1 MYSKGEIMACV
12 LMVGDESIHDRIRSI
27 VTLEGLEI
35 TGTVRSVEEAL
46 HVLEEESFDL
56 VLLVVPSHTE
66 RDAAMA
72 AQPIEE
78 MGIPVLLAA
87 FQADGTGTLHFMAP
101 LSDSQLPLLLKRVL
115 TWKEEDAFGG
125 CFRKVADVLPHIVLE
140 TNEKGILTFANYTAL
155 EGFGYTDGDL
165 EKKLSIAEMVAVE
178 DRKRVQEDV
187 MNVLEGIPVEKAEY
201 IALRKNGTMFPIE
214 VYFAPIRDAQRGV
227 RVIAMDISEQKH
239 AEEVM
244 YRSRMQ
250 MKNLFE
256 ASKLINSTIDRDT
269 VFTIASHSIQQLVG
283 FDRFD
288 IFLVSD
294 EGMCQAYTAGARGTK
309 ERPQEEGL
317 VTHCIQNREVLLFE
331 DAPREYSLKEHT
343 SQIVV
348 PLVVEDQCVGALL
361 TSSSTQTYTQHDV
374 DVLEVL
380 SEVLSSAIKN
390 VQLHHEIKVC
400 GQELEK
406 KIELRSKR
414 IEVILSTRQA
424 LQAERNW
431 ERGLSTIVESMRKL
445 GFERCGIFLVNSR
458 RKTLDF
464 HFGRGIQLPEVG
476 AAVPLRNPQYFGVSC
491 VVEKKTIH
499 VTDSS
504 AVQGLHIATPARSFV
519 WVPIV
524 VQDEAFAA
532 LAADNVKSNRVITE
546 EDVKD
551 LEILAGLCAA
561 FIDRT
566 RVFIEPVPEKTLKT
580 AVKYGLDSSE
590 CYIITEKRPK
600 VSYEIFAD
608 LVTHSIPGFIITR
621 EHPEKIRRRH
631 RLVRTPMLWLSRSG
645 VENTLS
651 PDDLPRLV
659 RMVDDFTKKSEE
671 SVILLDGLEYLM
683 SQTSF
688 PAVLKHLHELRDIT
702 VLNNARLII
711 PLHRGTLS
719 MKEYSILEKEFNIL
733 ESG

>member
-1 MYSKGEIMACV
+1 MACV
-12 LMVGDESIHDRIRSI
+12 LMVGDESIDDRIRSML
-27 VTLEGLEI
+27 TLEGLEI
-35 TGTVRSVEEAL
+35 TGTVPSVEEAL

-56 VLLVVPSHTE
+56 VLLLASSHRE
-66 RDAAMA
+66 GDAAVA

-78 MGIPVLLAA
+78 MGIPVLLAV
-87 FQADGTGTLHFMAP
+87 FQANGTGTLHFMVP
-101 LSDSQLPLLLKRVL
+101 FSDSQLPLLMKRVL
-115 TWKEEDAFGG
+115 TWKERDESESY
-125 CFRKVADVLPHIVLE
+125 FREVADVLPYMVLE

-165 EKKLSIAEMVAVE
+165 EEGLNIADMLAVE
-178 DRKRVQEDV
+178 DRKRVQKGL

-201 IALRKNGTMFPIE
+201 IALRKDGTTFSIE
-214 VYFAPIRDAQRGV
+214 VYFAPIKNAQRGV

-239 AEEVM
+239 AEEIM

-256 ASKLINSTIDRDT
+256 ASKLINSTIDQDA
-269 VFTIASHSIQQLVG
+269 VFAIASHSIQQLVG

-309 ERPQEEGL
+309 ERHHEEGL

-331 DAPREYSLKEHT
+331 DAPREYFREHT

-390 VQLHHEIKVC
+390 AQLHHEIKAC

-431 ERGLSTIVESMRKL
+431 ERGLSIIVESMRKL

-476 AAVPLRNPQYFGVSC
+476 TAVPLRNPQYFGVSC

-504 AVQGLHIATPARSFV
+504 TVQGLHIATPARSFV

-580 AVKYGLDSSE
+580 GVKYGLDSSE

-659 RMVDDFTKKSEE
+659 RLVDDFTKKSEE
-671 SVILLDGLEYLM
+671 SVILLDGLEYLI
-683 SQTSF
+683 SQTDF

-719 MKEYSILEKEFNIL
+719 MREYSILEKEFSIL

>member
-1 MYSKGEIMACV
+1 MVCV
-12 LMVGDESIHDRIRSI
+12 LMVGDESIDDRIRSI
-27 VTLEGLEI
+27 LTLGGLDI
-35 TGTVRSVEEAL
+35 AGTVPSVEEAL
-46 HVLEEESFDL
+46 HVLEEEPCDL
-56 VLLVVPSHTE
+56 VLLVAPSHAE
-66 RDAAMA
+66 GGAAAA

-78 MGIPVLLAA
+78 MGIPVLVAA
-87 FQADGTGTLHFMAP
+87 YQTDGTGTLHFVAP
-101 LSDSQLPLLLKRVL
+101 FSDSQLPLLMKNLL
-115 TWKEEDAFGG
+115 TWKEEDAYES
-125 CFRKVADVLPHIVLE
+125 CYHEVADVLPHIVLG
-140 TNEKGILTFANYTAL
+140 TDEKGILTFANYKAL
-155 EGFGYTDGDL
+155 EGFGYTHGDL
-165 EKKLSIAEMVAVE
+165 EKGLNAKDMFAVE
-178 DRKRVQEDV
+178 DRKRVQENI
-187 MNVLEGIPVEKAEY
+187 MNVLKGIPVEKAEY
-201 IALRKNGTMFPIE
+201 RALRKNGTTFPVE
-214 VYFAPIRDAQRGV
+214 VHFSPAGNAQKGV
-227 RVIAMDISEQKH
+227 RVIAMDMSEQKH

-256 ASKLINSTIDRDT
+256 ASKLINSTIDQDT

-294 EGMCQAYTAGARGTK
+294 DGMYQAYTAGVGGTR
-309 ERPQEEGL
+309 ERHHEEGL
-317 VTHCIQNREVLLFE
+317 VTHCIESKEVLLFE
-331 DAPREYSLKEHT
+331 DAQREYPLKEHT

-361 TSSSTQTYTQHDV
+361 TSSSTQTYTQNDV

-390 VQLHHEIKVC
+390 VQLHQKIMSC

-431 ERGLSTIVESMRKL
+431 ERGLSIIVESMRKL

-476 AAVPLRNPQYFGVSC
+476 TAVPLRNPQYFGVSC

-504 AVQGLHIATPARSFV
+504 TVHGLHIATPAHSFV

-566 RVFIEPVPEKTLKT
+566 RVFIEPVPEKTSKT

-631 RLVRTPMLWLSRSG
+631 KLVRTPMLWLSRSG

-659 RMVDDFTKKSEE
+659 RMADDFTKKSEE

-688 PAVLKHLHELRDIT
+688 PTVLKHLHELRDIT